1 MFIGNRTF
9 GCSFLAL
16 VSMFFNIYFEYMSVQ
31 MGLKKGHLN
40 FSLIHQLHHL
50 HHHHHGVPLD
60 PVHLL
65 LMETGGC
72 YFCIFKTQSQK
83 EMFPIECVKRRSWC
97 VWRCTRKIAWWQRP
111 PSGPLPTNKDI
122 PGTIHNVCQD
132 TPSIWFCPT
141 TSQSALDNG
150 HPHGHSVIFYH
161 IALSIQT
168 CHMLMAEPSICNMF
182 ALLKKNGYVDGSAST
197 YDMFLFWNIFISR

>member
-1 MFIGNRTF
+1 MFIVIGKRTF

-40 FSLIHQLHHL
+40 FSLLHQLHHL

-72 YFCIFKTQSQK
+72 YFCSFKTQSQK
-83 EMFPIECVKRRSWC
+83 EMFPIECVKRRS
-97 VWRCTRKIAWWQRP
+97 
-111 PSGPLPTNKDI
+111 
-122 PGTIHNVCQD
+122 
-132 TPSIWFCPT
+132 
-141 TSQSALDNG
+141 
-150 HPHGHSVIFYH
+150 
-161 IALSIQT
+161 
-168 CHMLMAEPSICNMF
+168 
-182 ALLKKNGYVDGSAST
+182 
-197 YDMFLFWNIFISR
+197 